1 MPRSVKPKPGEIY
14 PRLSISDWIVFGL
27 DLSFTRTGYSALR
40 VVDGVAAWGAIGS
53 FEPRDAHV
61 DQWARGS
68 SMAVLLREWMQKTIT
83 QENPQGVILA
93 METPDPDNSYLMA
106 LNGIVQTILWSSSDF
121 GTLQS
126 MASTY
131 RFFINAST
139 LRSMLRLTS
148 SDKSDNMAL
157 AQNFLPEG
165 GYPGLDSDSCDAVL
179 LAMVGRYA
187 TMVLGGQE
195 AQVPSVP
202 LRVLCTEE
210 SRVKVRSNGEGKKPT
225 RKETPRGL
233 MLNPATWSS
242 MPSQVVAEVRCAD
255 AAIIQRKRPLTTVY
269 L

>member
-1 MPRSVKPKPGEIY
+1 MAVPKKKPGEIY
-14 PRLSISDWIVFGL
+14 PRLSISDWVVFGL

-40 VVDGVAAWGAIGS
+40 VQGGVAAWGAIGS
-53 FEPRDAHV
+53 FEPRDVHV

-68 SMAVLLREWMQKTIT
+68 SMAVLIRDWMQRTIA
-83 QENPQGVILA
+83 QEKPKGVILA

-106 LNGIVQTILWSSSDF
+106 LNGIVQAILWSSSDT
-121 GTLQS
+121 GTLQG
-126 MASTY
+126 MAPTY

-148 SDKSDNMAL
+148 SDKSDNMTL
-157 AQNFLPEG
+157 AQSFLPEG

-187 TMVLGGQE
+187 TMVFTGQE
-195 AQVPSVP
+195 SQVPSVP

-225 RKETPRGL
+225 RKETPKGL
-233 MLNPATWSS
+233 LLNPATWSS
-242 MPSQVVAEVRCAD
+242 MPNQVVADVRCAD
-255 AAIIQRKRPLTTVY
+255 ATIIQRKRSITTVY